1 MAVRERCLYCGSP
14 VSTNGYCTSCR
25 LSQDFLRKAINTS
38 KYYYN
43 MGLDKARVRD
53 LSGAIDSLKS
63 SLRYNKNNTLARN
76 LLGLIYYEMGEI
88 VPALNCWVVS
98 VNINPG
104 KDNLA
109 VRYLK
114 ELRDDPSTLENAST
128 TAREFNLALEHAK
141 RYDIDLAM
149 INLNKAV
156 SLNQNFIKAH
166 LLMALIYIGKNR
178 GGMARKCLAHVM
190 SLDRTNPTALHY
202 LRELGESEENI
213 TRMADSYGET
223 EELFNYYGVEEE
235 KDKDKRPS
243 KMVYPRQ
250 EKGKRN
256 QESVYKRYKELN
268 LARYSNIYMVA
279 GIILG
284 IVVCYFLII
293 PSVRKNYNEK
303 LGTREQSYIKEL
315 SSKNSEIESLNSTV
329 KSLNEKAS
337 KTDASSVDKDQEISD
352 LKEEVSQLKKKLGES
367 AKTADEKGDGNSAG
381 EGDNSSAEDGNS
393 AQETKNN
400 EADVNDFLPEE

>member
-14 VSTNGYCTSCR
+14 VSTNGYCTRCR

-53 LSGAIDSLKS
+53 LSGAIDSLKA
-63 SLRYNKNNTLARN
+63 SLRYNKSNTLARN
-76 LLGLIYYEMGEI
+76 LLGLIYYEMGET

-141 RYDIDLAM
+141 KYDIDLAM
-149 INLNKAV
+149 INLNKAI

-202 LRELGESEENI
+202 LRELGETEENI

-235 KDKDKRPS
+235 KENDGRPA

-256 QESVYKRYKELN
+256 QESVYKRYKGLN

-293 PSVRKNYNEK
+293 PSVRRNYNEK
-303 LGTREQSYIKEL
+303 ISTKEQSYIKEL
-315 SSKNSEIESLNSTV
+315 SSKNSEIESLNNTV
-329 KSLNEKAS
+329 NSLNEKAS
-337 KTDASSVDKDQEISD
+337 MTDATNGDKDKQIDD
-352 LKEEVSQLKKKLGES
+352 LKEEVNQLKKKLGET
-367 AKTADEKGDGNSAG
+367 AKTTDNKDNSGDGASK
-381 EGDNSSAEDGNS
+381 EDNE
-393 AQETKNN
+393 AQDTKNN
-400 EADVNDFLPEE
+400 EDDVNDILSEE